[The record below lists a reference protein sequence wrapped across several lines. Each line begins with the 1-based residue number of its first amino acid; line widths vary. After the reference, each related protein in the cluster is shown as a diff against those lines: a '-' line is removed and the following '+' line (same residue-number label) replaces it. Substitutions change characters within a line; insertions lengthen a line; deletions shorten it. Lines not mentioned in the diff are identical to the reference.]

1 MAQYEINIDYND
13 EPYETNQTLEQ
24 LIARDLPTGVSL
36 VAINANEHGNDVTLI
51 VVADENDA
59 KTISELAYY
68 AGHTDSDDLNEYARV
83 S

>member
-1 MAQYEINIDYND
+1 MLEVMR
-13 EPYETNQTLEQ
+13 EP
-24 LIARDLPTGVSL
+24 
-36 VAINANEHGNDVTLI
+36 
-51 VVADENDA
+51 